1 MQKLECT
8 AILFDLDGVL
18 VDSTAA
24 VGRAWSRWALKHGL
38 EPKTVVHAAHG
49 RRTVETMRALAPH
62 LDSDGEAREMENEE
76 ARDMTGV
83 TVVPGADLLLRSL
96 PDGQW
101 GIVTSGTRTMATARL
116 RDTGH
121 VIPKV
126 LVTADDVVDGKP
138 HPEPYLKGA
147 KGLGIAPELCVV
159 FEDAPAGIRAAHAA
173 GMRVIAL
180 TTTFPPEELR
190 EAEAVVTNFHDV
202 RVGRNAEGKLE
213 ISLQND
219 R

>member
-1 MQKLECT
+1 MQRFECT

-38 EPKTVVHAAHG
+38 EPAAVVHAAHG

-62 LDSDGEAREMENEE
+62 LDNADEARNMENEE

-83 TVVPGADLLLRSL
+83 SAVPGADQLLRNL

-147 KGLGIAPELCVV
+147 AGLAVAPELCVV
-159 FEDAPAGIRAAHAA
+159 FEDAPAGIRSAHAA

-180 TTTFPPEELR
+180 TTTFAPDELR
-190 EAEAVVTNFHDV
+190 EAEAIVKNFREINV
-202 RVGRNAEGKLE
+202 KRNGEGKLE
-213 ISLQND
+213 ISVG
-219 R
+219 

>member
-1 MQKLECT
+1 MQKFECS

-24 VGRAWSRWALKHGL
+24 VGRAWHRWALKHGL
-38 EPKTVVHAAHG
+38 EPGAVIHAAHG
-49 RRTVETMRALAPH
+49 RRTIETMRALAPH
-62 LDSDGEAREMENEE
+62 LDSDGEARIMENEE
-76 ARDMTGV
+76 ARDMEGV
-83 TVVPGADLLLRSL
+83 TTIPGADPLLRSL
-96 PDGQW
+96 PAGQW
-101 GIVTSGTRTMATARL
+101 AIVTSGTRTMATARL

-121 VIPKV
+121 LVPPV

-147 KGLGIAPELCVV
+147 AGLGIDPELCLV

-180 TTTFPPEELR
+180 TTTFPREELR
-190 EAEAVVTNFHDV
+190 EAEAIVTNFHDV
-202 RVGRNAEGKLE
+202 RAERNANGALE
-213 ISLQND
+213 IFVT
-219 R
+219 

>member
-1 MQKLECT
+1 MQKFECT

-24 VGRAWSRWALKHGL
+24 VGRAWHRWAMKHGL
-38 EPKTVVHAAHG
+38 EPAAVVHAAHG
-49 RRTVETMRALAPH
+49 RRTIETMRALAPH
-62 LDSDGEAREMENEE
+62 LDSDDEARTMENEE
-76 ARDMTGV
+76 SRDLEGV
-83 TVVPGADLLLRSL
+83 TAIPGADQLLRSL
-96 PDGQW
+96 PAGQW
-101 GIVTSGTRTMATARL
+101 AIVTSGTRTMATARL

-121 VIPKV
+121 LVPPV
-126 LVTADDVVDGKP
+126 LVTADDVADGKP

-180 TTTFPPEELR
+180 TTTFPLR
-190 EAEAVVTNFHDV
+190 ELHEADAVVANFNDV
-202 RVGRNAEGKLE
+202 RVERSPDGNLA
-213 ISLQND
+213 IFVD
-219 R
+219 

>member
-1 MQKLECT
+1 MLTFECT

-24 VGRAWSRWALKHGL
+24 VGRAWHRWAIKHGL
-38 EPKTVVHAAHG
+38 EPKAVVHAAHG
-49 RRTVETMRALAPH
+49 RRTVETMRALVPH
-62 LDSDGEAREMENEE
+62 LDSTDEARTMENEE
-76 ARDMTGV
+76 ARDMEGV
-83 TVVPGADLLLRSL
+83 TVVPGADQLLRSL

-147 KGLGIAPELCVV
+147 KGLGVAPELCVV

-180 TTTFPPEELR
+180 TTTFALEELH
-190 EAEAVVTNFHDV
+190 EAEAIAKNFHEI
-202 RVGRNAEGKLE
+202 RVELSTAGKLE
-213 ISLQND
+213 ISVG
-219 R
+219 

>member
-1 MQKLECT
+1 MQKFECT

-24 VGRAWSRWALKHGL
+24 VGRAWHRWALQHGL
-38 EPKTVVHAAHG
+38 EPNAVVHAAHG
-49 RRTVETMRALAPH
+49 RRTVETMRDMAPH
-62 LDSDGEAREMENEE
+62 LDAAAEARKMENEE
-76 ARDMTGV
+76 ARDMDGV
-83 TVVPGADLLLRSL
+83 TVIPGADHLLRSL

-101 GIVTSGTRTMATARL
+101 AIVTSGTRTMATARL

-121 VIPKV
+121 LVPQV

-147 KGLGIAPELCVV
+147 AGLGIAPELCVV

-180 TTTFPPEELR
+180 KTTFRQEELQ
-190 EAEAVVTNFHDV
+190 EAEATVTDFREV
-202 RVGRNAEGKLE
+202 QVTRNANGKLE
-213 ISLQND
+213 ILLP
-219 R
+219 

>member
-1 MQKLECT
+1 MRKFECS

-24 VGRAWSRWALKHGL
+24 VGRAWHRWALKHGL
-38 EPKTVVHAAHG
+38 EPKAVVHAAHG
-49 RRTVETMRALAPH
+49 RHTIETMRALAPH
-62 LDSDGEAREMENEE
+62 LDSDDEARTMENEE
-76 ARDMTGV
+76 SRDMEGV
-83 TVVPGADLLLRSL
+83 TTIPGADSLLRSL

-101 GIVTSGTRTMATARL
+101 AIVTSGTRTMATARL

-121 VIPKV
+121 LVPPV

-147 KGLGIAPELCVV
+147 AGLGIDPKLCLV
-159 FEDAPAGIRAAHAA
+159 FEDAPAGIRAAQAA

-180 TTTFPPEELR
+180 TTTFPREELR
-190 EAEAVVTNFHDV
+190 AAEAIVTNFHDV
-202 RVGRNAEGKLE
+202 RVERNPNGTLE
-213 ISLQND
+213 IFTN
-219 R
+219 

>member
-1 MQKLECT
+1 MQKFECT

-24 VGRAWSRWALKHGL
+24 VGRAWHRWAMKHGL
-38 EPKTVVHAAHG
+38 EPATVVHAAHG
-49 RRTVETMRALAPH
+49 RRTIETMRALAPH
-62 LDSDGEAREMENEE
+62 LDSDDEARTMENEE
-76 ARDMTGV
+76 SRDLEGV
-83 TVVPGADLLLRSL
+83 TAIPGADQLLRSL
-96 PDGQW
+96 PARQW
-101 GIVTSGTRTMATARL
+101 AIVTSGTRTMATARL

-121 VIPKV
+121 LVPPV

-180 TTTFPPEELR
+180 TTTFPVGELH
-190 EAEAVVTNFHDV
+190 EADAVVANFNDV
-202 RVGRNAEGKLE
+202 RVERSPDGNLA
-213 ISLQND
+213 IFVD
-219 R
+219 

>member
-1 MQKLECT
+1 MRKFECS

-24 VGRAWSRWALKHGL
+24 VGRAWHRWALKHGL
-38 EPKTVVHAAHG
+38 EPKAVVHAAHG
-49 RRTVETMRALAPH
+49 RRTIETMRALAPH
-62 LDSDGEAREMENEE
+62 LDSDGEARTMENEE
-76 ARDMTGV
+76 SRDMEGV
-83 TVVPGADLLLRSL
+83 TTIPGADPLLRSL
-96 PDGQW
+96 PPGQW
-101 GIVTSGTRTMATARL
+101 AIVTSGTRTMATARL

-121 VIPKV
+121 LLPPV

-147 KGLGIAPELCVV
+147 AGLGIDPELCLV

-180 TTTFPPEELR
+180 TTTFPREELR
-190 EAEAVVTNFHDV
+190 EAEAIVTNFHQV
-202 RVGRNAEGKLE
+202 RVERNGNGTLE
-213 ISLQND
+213 IFVT
-219 R
+219 

>member
-1 MQKLECT
+1 MRKFECS

-24 VGRAWSRWALKHGL
+24 VGRAWHRWALKHGL
-38 EPKTVVHAAHG
+38 EPKAVVHAAHG
-49 RRTVETMRALAPH
+49 RRTIETMRALAPH
-62 LDSDGEAREMENEE
+62 LDSDGEARTMENEE
-76 ARDMTGV
+76 SRDMEGV
-83 TVVPGADLLLRSL
+83 TTIPGSDPLLRSL
-96 PDGQW
+96 PPGQW
-101 GIVTSGTRTMATARL
+101 AIVTSGTRTMATARL

-121 VIPKV
+121 LLPPV

-147 KGLGIAPELCVV
+147 AGLGIDPELCLV

-180 TTTFPPEELR
+180 TTTFPREELR
-190 EAEAVVTNFHDV
+190 EAEAIVTNFHQV
-202 RVGRNAEGKLE
+202 RVERNENGTLE
-213 ISLQND
+213 IFVT
-219 R
+219 